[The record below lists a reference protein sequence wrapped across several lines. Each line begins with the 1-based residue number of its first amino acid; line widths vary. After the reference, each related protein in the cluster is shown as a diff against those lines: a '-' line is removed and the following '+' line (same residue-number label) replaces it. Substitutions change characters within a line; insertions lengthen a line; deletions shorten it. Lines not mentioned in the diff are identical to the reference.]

1 MIIYMFRF
9 LICVY
14 IYRDL
19 VLRCPSRSGVKA
31 ASGQANNEKTF

>member
-1 MIIYMFRF
+1 MFRF
-9 LICVY
+9 LICVYIY